1 MKTDRQKEII
11 NVSLEL
17 LSDYGIQGLT
27 IKNLSKKIGI
37 SEPAIYRHFDN
48 KVEIL
53 SALLNF
59 FRQNNECF
67 FEKEVEEAIPAPDKI
82 ENILMNHFR
91 VFTENPSLVTVIF
104 AEELFRNEAALS
116 DKVTSI
122 MEYNSSV
129 IKTILDEGQAAGT
142 IRKDIPSEH
151 LILIVLGTLRL
162 FVKKWQLTGA
172 PFSLMDEGL
181 KLTASLR
188 RLLKP
193 VNGS

>member
-17 LSDYGIQGLT
+17 LTDYGIQGLT

-53 SALLNF
+53 SALLDF

-67 FEKEVEEAIPAPDKI
+67 FEKEVGESIPAPDKI

-116 DKVTSI
+116 DKVISI

-129 IKTILDEGQAAGT
+129 IQTILDEGQAAGT
-142 IRKDIPSEH
+142 IRMDIPAEH
-151 LILIVLGTLRL
+151 LTLIVLGTLRL

-172 PFSLMDEGL
+172 SFSLMDEGL
-181 KLTASLR
+181 KLTTSLKN
-188 RLLKP
+188 LLKP
-193 VNGS
+193 ANRS

>member
-11 NVSLEL
+11 HVSLEL
-17 LSDYGIQGLT
+17 LSEYGIQGLT
-27 IKNLSKKIGI
+27 MKNLSKRIGI

-53 SALLNF
+53 SALLDF
-59 FRQNNECF
+59 FRHNNECF
-67 FEKEVEEAIPAPDKI
+67 FEKEVDESIPAPDKI

-116 DKVTSI
+116 DKVISI

-129 IKTILDEGQAAGT
+129 IKTILDDGQAAGT
-142 IRKDIPSEH
+142 IRKDIPAEH
-151 LILIVLGTLRL
+151 LILMILGALRL

-181 KLTASLR
+181 KLTASLKC
-188 RLLKP
+188 LLKP
-193 VNGS
+193 ANGS

>member
-11 NVSLEL
+11 HVSLEL
-17 LSDYGIQGLT
+17 LSEYGIQGLT
-27 IKNLSKKIGI
+27 MKNLSKRIGI

-53 SALLNF
+53 SALLDF
-59 FRQNNECF
+59 FRQNNEGF
-67 FEKEVEEAIPAPDKI
+67 FEKEVDKSFPAPDKI

-116 DKVTSI
+116 DKVISI

-129 IKTILDEGQAAGT
+129 IKTILDDGQAAGT
-142 IRKDIPSEH
+142 IRKDIPAEH
-151 LILIVLGTLRL
+151 LILMILGALRL

-172 PFSLMDEGL
+172 PFSLKDEGL
-181 KLTASLR
+181 KLTASLKC
-188 RLLKP
+188 LLKP
-193 VNGS
+193 ANGS

>member
-53 SALLNF
+53 SALLDF

-67 FEKEVEEAIPAPDKI
+67 FEKEVDDSIPAPDKI

-129 IKTILDEGQAAGT
+129 IKTILEDGQAAGT
-142 IRKDIPSEH
+142 IRKDIPAEH
-151 LILIVLGTLRL
+151 LTLIVLGTLRL

-172 PFSLMDEGL
+172 LFSLMDDGL

-188 RLLKP
+188 NLLKP

>member
-17 LSDYGIQGLT
+17 ISEHGIQGLT

-53 SALLNF
+53 SALLDF

-67 FEKEVEEAIPAPDKI
+67 FEREVKENIPAPEKI
-82 ENILMNHFR
+82 GSIMMNHFR
-91 VFTENPSLVTVIF
+91 VFSDNPSLVSVIF
-104 AEELFRNEAALS
+104 AEEIFRNEAALS
-116 DKVTSI
+116 DKVSSI

-129 IKTILDEGQAAGT
+129 IKTILNEGQIAGT
-142 IRKDIPSEH
+142 IRNDISAEH
-151 LILIVLGTLRL
+151 MILIALGALRL
-162 FVKKWQLTGA
+162 FVKKWQLTGMQ
-172 PFSLMDEGL
+172 SNLVKEGEDLSSTLL
-181 KLTASLR
+181 KLI
-188 RLLKP
+188 KP
-193 VNGS
+193 D

>member
-17 LSDYGIQGLT
+17 ISEHGIQGLT

-53 SALLNF
+53 SALLDF

-67 FEKEVEEAIPAPDKI
+67 FVREVKENIPAPEKI
-82 ENILMNHFR
+82 KNIMMNHFR
-91 VFTENPSLVTVIF
+91 VFSENPSLVSVIF
-104 AEELFRNEAALS
+104 AEEIFRNEAALS
-116 DKVTSI
+116 DKVSSI

-129 IKTILDEGQAAGT
+129 IKTILNDGQDAGT
-142 IRKDIPSEH
+142 IRHDIPAEH
-151 LILIVLGTLRL
+151 LIMIVLGALRL
-162 FVKKWQLTGA
+162 FVKKWQLTGRQ
-172 PFSLMDEGL
+172 FSLTKEGEDLTSTLL
-181 KLTASLR
+181 KLI
-188 RLLKP
+188 KP
-193 VNGS
+193 A

>member
-17 LSDYGIQGLT
+17 LTDYGIQGLT

-53 SALLNF
+53 SALLDF

-67 FEKEVEEAIPAPDKI
+67 FEKEVEEANPAPDKI
-82 ENILMNHFR
+82 ENILMNNFR

-142 IRKDIPSEH
+142 IRKDIPAKH
-151 LILIVLGTLRL
+151 LILMILGALRL

>member
-11 NVSLEL
+11 HVSLEL
-17 LSDYGIQGLT
+17 LSEYGIQGLT
-27 IKNLSKKIGI
+27 MKNLSKRIGI

-53 SALLNF
+53 SALLDF
-59 FRQNNECF
+59 FRQNNEGF
-67 FEKEVEEAIPAPDKI
+67 FEKEVGESIPAPDKI

-116 DKVTSI
+116 DKVISI

-129 IKTILDEGQAAGT
+129 IKTILNDGQAAGT
-142 IRKDIPSEH
+142 IRKDIPAEH
-151 LILIVLGTLRL
+151 LILMILGALRL

-181 KLTASLR
+181 RLTASLKC
-188 RLLKP
+188 LLKP
-193 VNGS
+193 ANGS

>member
-17 LSDYGIQGLT
+17 LTDYGIQGLT

-53 SALLNF
+53 SALLDF

-67 FEKEVEEAIPAPDKI
+67 FEKEVGESIPAPDKI

-116 DKVTSI
+116 DKVISI

-129 IKTILDEGQAAGT
+129 IQTILDEGQAAGT
-142 IRKDIPSEH
+142 IRKDIPAEH
-151 LILIVLGTLRL
+151 LTLIVLGTLRL

-172 PFSLMDEGL
+172 SFSLMDEGL
-181 KLTASLR
+181 KLTTSLKN
-188 RLLKP
+188 LLKP
-193 VNGS
+193 ANRS

>member
-11 NVSLEL
+11 HVSLEL
-17 LSDYGIQGLT
+17 LSEYGIQGLT
-27 IKNLSKKIGI
+27 MKNLSKRIGI

-53 SALLNF
+53 SALLDF
-59 FRQNNECF
+59 FRQNNEGF
-67 FEKEVEEAIPAPDKI
+67 FEKEVDKSFPAPDKI

-116 DKVTSI
+116 DKVISI

-129 IKTILDEGQAAGT
+129 IKTILDDGQAAGT
-142 IRKDIPSEH
+142 IRKDIPAEH
-151 LILIVLGTLRL
+151 LILMILGALRL

-172 PFSLMDEGL
+172 PFSLKDEGL
-181 KLTASLR
+181 KLTASLKC
-188 RLLKP
+188 LLKP

>member
-11 NVSLEL
+11 HVSLEL
-17 LSDYGIQGLT
+17 LAEYGIQGLT
-27 IKNLSKKIGI
+27 MKNLSKRIGI

-48 KVEIL
+48 KVDIL
-53 SALLNF
+53 SALLDF
-59 FRQNNECF
+59 FRQNNEDF
-67 FEKEVEEAIPAPDKI
+67 FEKEVDESIPAPDKI

-116 DKVTSI
+116 DKVISI

-129 IKTILDEGQAAGT
+129 IKTILDDGQAAGT
-142 IRKDIPSEH
+142 IRKDIPAEH
-151 LILIVLGTLRL
+151 LIMMVLGALRL

-172 PFSLMDEGL
+172 PFSLMDEGS
-181 KLTASLR
+181 KLTASLKC
-188 RLLKP
+188 LLKP
-193 VNGS
+193 ANGS